1 MLTRL
6 RVRNFKRFE
15 ELDIELGNPV
25 VFVGPNNSGKTTA
38 MQALALWDC
47 GLRMWS
53 EKYADRKVPTKRPGV
68 TVGRRDIVSVPVP
81 TARLLWRNQSVR
93 IVSRDSGKQVTSNIL
108 IEVLVDGTSANG
120 AEWTCGME
128 FDYANPESVYCRAM
142 RMSGADS
149 RRMPV
154 PAEVLKTPTAFLG
167 PMSGL
172 AANEARL
179 DPGAID
185 VRIGEGRTA
194 DVLRNICYALW
205 ESDSD
210 KWERVVRRLSTLF
223 GVQLRAPVYLPQRG
237 EITMSYEE
245 HGRTLDL
252 SAAGRGMQQTLLLL
266 AYLGAKP
273 GAVLLLDEPDAHLEI
288 LRQRDAY
295 RSLTRAA
302 RETGGQVI
310 VATHSEV
317 LLNDAATEDTVV
329 AFVGRPHRMTSGS
342 SQVKKALN
350 LIGWDQY
357 HQAEQ
362 TGWVLY
368 LEDSTDLDILRAFA
382 VRLDHE
388 AATRALEK
396 PFLKAVSNQP
406 RRAKAHFHGLKEGF
420 PALRG
425 VALFDRLAQPPTDSG
440 ITFLVWQQNEIENY
454 LCSRGTLEAF
464 ALNAD
469 PPDFLGPISQQ
480 VRKEAMRESIERL
493 DSALN
498 DLGKPSPWGGDLK
511 VSDEFLVP
519 LFKSYFGK
527 LGLYNTMPKR
537 EFYRLVEY
545 IPETEIDDEVREKL
559 DAIAKLVS
567 GVTG

>member
-15 ELDIELGNPV
+15 QLDIELGDPV

-53 EKYADRKVPTKRPGV
+53 EKYADREVPAKRPGV

-81 TARLLWRNQSVR
+81 TARLLWRNQNVR
-93 IVSRDSGKQVTSNIL
+93 HVSRESGRQITSNIL
-108 IEVLVDGTSANG
+108 VDILVDGIASDG
-120 AEWTCGME
+120 REWQCGME
-128 FDYANPESVYCRAM
+128 FDYANPESVYCRSM
-142 RMSGADS
+142 RFAGSDSG
-149 RRMPV
+149 RMPV
-154 PAEVLKTPTAFLG
+154 PAEVLKAPTAFLG

-172 AANEARL
+172 AANEPRL

-205 ESDSD
+205 ESDRE
-210 KWERVVRRLSTLF
+210 KWRGVVERLRTLF
-223 GVQLRAPVYLPQRG
+223 GVSLNDPNYVPQRG
-237 EITMSYEE
+237 EITMSYKE

-317 LLNDAATEDTVV
+317 LLNDAAGNDTVI
-329 AFVGRPHRMTSGS
+329 AFVGQPHRMGS
-342 SQVKKALN
+342 SSAQLRKALS

-368 LEDSTDLDILRAFA
+368 TEDSTDLDILRAFA
-382 VRLDHE
+382 RRLDH
-388 AATRALEK
+388 RPALEALAK
-396 PFLKAVSNQP
+396 PFTKAVANQP
-406 RRAKAHFHGLKEGF
+406 RKVKEHFHGLREAF
-420 PALRG
+420 PELRG
-425 VALFDRLAQPPTDSG
+425 VALFDRLDQRPANG
-440 ITFLVWQQNEIENY
+440 GVTFLMWRRREIENY
-454 LCSRGTLEAF
+454 LCSRKTLETF
-464 ALNAD
+464 ARESAS
-469 PPDFLGPISQQ
+469 PHSPGPIFRPAHEQ
-480 VRKEAMRESIERL
+480 AMRDAIARTE
-493 DSALN
+493 SALQA
-498 DLGKPSPWGGDLK
+498 LGKPSPWGGDLK

-519 LFKSYFGK
+519 LFKSYFAE

-537 EFYRLVEY
+537 ELHRLVEY
-545 IPETEIDDEVREKL
+545 IPDGEIDDEVREKL
-559 DAIAKLVS
+559 DVIGTVASA
-567 GVTG
+567 T

>member
-15 ELDIELGNPV
+15 ELDVELGDPV

-47 GLRMWS
+47 GLRAWS
-53 EKYADRKVPTKRPGV
+53 EKYADRTVPAKRPGV

-93 IVSRDSGKQVTSNIL
+93 RISRDAGRQVTSNIL
-108 IEVLVDGTSANG
+108 IEVLVDGVAADGSA
-120 AEWTCGME
+120 WRCGME
-128 FDYANPESVYCRAM
+128 FDYANPESVYCRSM
-142 RMSGADS
+142 RIDGSDWE
-149 RRMPV
+149 RMPV
-154 PAEVLKTPTAFLG
+154 PSAVLETPTAFLG

-172 AANEARL
+172 ASNEARL
-179 DPGAID
+179 DPGAVD
-185 VRIGEGRTA
+185 VRIGEGRTS
-194 DVLRNICYALW
+194 DVLRNLCHSLRNDDPDRW
-205 ESDSD
+205 EA
-210 KWERVVRRLSTLF
+210 VARRMRTLF
-223 GVQLRAPVYLPQRG
+223 GVELDPPVYLPHRG
-237 EITMSYEE
+237 EITMSYRE

-252 SAAGRGMQQTLLLL
+252 SAAGRGMHQTLLLL
-266 AYLGAKP
+266 AFLGARP

-310 VATHSEV
+310 AATHSEV
-317 LLNDAATEDTVV
+317 LLNEAATNDAVV
-329 AFVGRPHRMTSGS
+329 AFVGRPHRLERRNQLS
-342 SQVKKALN
+342 KALS

-382 VRLDHE
+382 RRLNHE
-388 AATRALEK
+388 PALAALEK
-396 PFLKAVSNQP
+396 PFLRSVLNQP
-406 RRAKAHFHGLKEGF
+406 RKARRHFHGLREAF

-425 VALFDRLAQPPTDSG
+425 VALFDRLERLPEDGG
-440 ITFLVWQQNEIENY
+440 IAFLMWSKREIENY
-454 LCSRGTLEAF
+454 LCSRRTLEAF
-464 ALNAD
+464 ARD
-469 PPDFLGPISQQ
+469 PKRERSLGP
-480 VRKEAMRESIERL
+480 VFVEAMRTAIEGVE
-493 DSALN
+493 SALTR
-498 DLGKPSPWGGDLK
+498 LGKPSPWGGDLK

-519 LFKSYFGK
+519 LFKSYFAE
-527 LGLYNTMPKR
+527 LEQYNTMPKN
-537 EFYRLVEY
+537 ELHRLVEY
-545 IPETEIDDEVREKL
+545 VPDDEIDEEVREKL
-559 DAIAKLVS
+559 DVIGSVAAA
-567 GVTG
+567 G

>member
-6 RVRNFKRFE
+6 RVRNFKRFG
-15 ELDIELGNPV
+15 ELDIELGDPV

-47 GLRMWS
+47 GLRLWS
-53 EKYADRKVPTKRPGV
+53 EKYADRKVPAKRPGV

-93 IVSRDSGKQVTSNIL
+93 HVSRDSGRQVTSNIL
-108 IEVLVDGTSANG
+108 VDVLVDGVAADGT
-120 AEWTCGME
+120 EWQCGME
-128 FDYANPESVYCRAM
+128 FDYANPESVYCRSM
-142 RMSGADS
+142 RITGSDS
-149 RRMPV
+149 ERMPV

-205 ESDSD
+205 KRDRE
-210 KWERVVRRLSTLF
+210 KWERVVRRLRTLF
-223 GVQLRAPVYLPQRG
+223 GVSLDDPVYLPQRG
-237 EITMSYEE
+237 EITMSYKE

-266 AYLGAKP
+266 AYLGANP
-273 GAVLLLDEPDAHLEI
+273 GAILLLDEPDAHLEI

-317 LLNDAATEDTVV
+317 LLNEAAGSDTVI
-329 AFVGRPHRMTSGS
+329 AFVGPPDRMGR
-342 SQVKKALN
+342 SQQVRKALS

-362 TGWVLY
+362 TGWILY
-368 LEDSTDLDILRAFA
+368 TEDSTDLDILRAFA
-382 VRLDHE
+382 NRLDHRQ
-388 AATRALEK
+388 AMKALEK
-396 PFLKAVSNQP
+396 PFAKAVADQP
-406 RRAKAHFHGLKEGF
+406 RKVRAHFHGLKEAF

-425 VALFDRLAQPPTDSG
+425 VALFDRLDEQPENG
-440 ITFLVWQQNEIENY
+440 GVTFLMWQSREIESY
-454 LCSRGTLEAF
+454 LCSRATLEAF
-464 ALNAD
+464 ARDSAEAQSRGPLFRQASRNAM
-469 PPDFLGPISQQ
+469 S
-480 VRKEAMRESIERL
+480 EAIERL
-493 DSALN
+493 ESALR
-498 DLGKPSPWGGDLK
+498 DLGKPSPWGDDLK

-519 LFKSYFGK
+519 LFKSYFAE

-537 EFYRLVEY
+537 EFHRLVDFVPDE
-545 IPETEIDDEVREKL
+545 EINDEVREKRE
-559 DAIAKLVS
+559 VM
-567 GVTG
+567 GGGGGG

>member
-15 ELDIELGNPV
+15 EIDVELGDPV

-47 GLRMWS
+47 GLRTWS
-53 EKYADRKVPTKRPGV
+53 EKYADRAVPAKRPGV

-93 IVSRDSGKQVTSNIL
+93 HVSRDSGRQITSNIL
-108 IEVLVDGTSANG
+108 IEVLVDGVSSDGT
-120 AEWTCGME
+120 EWQCGME
-128 FDYANPESVYCRAM
+128 FDYANPESVYCRSM
-142 RMSGADS
+142 LVPGSKSERMS
-149 RRMPV
+149 V

-205 ESDSD
+205 ESDRET
-210 KWERVVRRLSTLF
+210 WESVVRRLRTLF
-223 GVQLRAPVYLPQRG
+223 GVDLHEPVYLPQRG
-237 EITMSYEE
+237 EIAMSYSER
-245 HGRTLDL
+245 GRTLDL
-252 SAAGRGMQQTLLLL
+252 SAGGRGMQQTLLLL

-273 GAVLLLDEPDAHLEI
+273 GAILLLDEPDAHLEI

-302 RETGGQVI
+302 HETGGQVI

-317 LLNDAATEDTVV
+317 LLNEAARNDVV
-329 AFVGRPHRMTSGS
+329 IAFVGEPHRMGRS
-342 SQVKKALN
+342 SDQVRKSLSV
-350 LIGWDQY
+350 IGWDQY
-357 HQAEQ
+357 HRAEQ
-362 TGWVLY
+362 TGWILY
-368 LEDSTDLDILRAFA
+368 IEDSTDLDILRAFA
-382 VRLDHE
+382 RRLDHGP
-388 AATRALEK
+388 AMKALEK
-396 PFLKAVSNQP
+396 PFAKPVADQP
-406 RRAKAHFHGLKEGF
+406 QHARRHFHGLKEAF
-420 PALRG
+420 PELRG
-425 VALFDRLAQPPTDSG
+425 VALFDRLDQRPTDGG
-440 ITFLVWQQNEIENY
+440 IEFLMWTRREIENY
-454 LCSRGTLEAF
+454 LCSRAALETF
-464 ALNAD
+464 ARESDSAGS
-469 PPDFLGPISQQ
+469 PGPIFSPA
-480 VRKEAMRESIERL
+480 RENAMSDAIARME
-493 DSALN
+493 SALG
-498 DLGKPSPWGGDLK
+498 DLGKPSPWGDDLK

-519 LFKSYFGK
+519 LFKSYFGA

-537 EFYRLVEY
+537 EFHRLVEY
-545 IPETEIDDEVREKL
+545 LPVDEINEEVRQKL
-559 DAIAKLVS
+559 DVIGRVAA
-567 GVTG
+567 GD

>member
-6 RVRNFKRFE
+6 RVRNFKRFDD
-15 ELDIELGNPV
+15 LDIEIGDPV

-47 GLRMWS
+47 GLRMWT
-53 EKYADRKVPTKRPGV
+53 EKYADRKVPAKRPGV

-93 IVSRDSGKQVTSNIL
+93 HVSRESGRQITSNIL
-108 IEVLVDGTSANG
+108 IYILVDGVSPDG
-120 AEWTCGME
+120 AEWRCGME
-128 FDYANPESVYCRAM
+128 FDYANPESVYCRSM
-142 RMSGADS
+142 RMPGSDS
-149 RRMPV
+149 ERMPV
-154 PAEVLKTPTAFLG
+154 PAEVLQTPTAFLG

-179 DPGAID
+179 DPGAVD

-205 ESDSD
+205 EGDRE
-210 KWERVVRRLSTLF
+210 KWERVVRRLRTLF
-223 GVQLRAPVYLPQRG
+223 GVSLDDPVYLPQRG
-237 EITMSYEE
+237 EITMSYKE

-273 GAVLLLDEPDAHLEI
+273 GAILLLDEPDAHLEI

-295 RSLTRAA
+295 RSLTSAA

-317 LLNDAATEDTVV
+317 LLNEAAGSDTVI
-329 AFVGRPHRMTSGS
+329 AFVGRPHRMGGS
-342 SQVKKALN
+342 SQHVRKALSEF
-350 LIGWDQY
+350 GWDQY

-368 LEDSTDLDILRAFA
+368 TEDSTDLDILRAFA
-382 VRLDHE
+382 KRLDH
-388 AATRALEK
+388 APAMRALEK
-396 PFLKAVSNQP
+396 PFVKAVADQP
-406 RRAKAHFHGLKEGF
+406 RKAKAHFHGLREAL
-420 PALRG
+420 PELRG
-425 VALFDRLAQPPTDSG
+425 VALFDRLDQHPGNGDL
-440 ITFLVWQQNEIENY
+440 TFLMWRQREIENY
-454 LCSRGTLEAF
+454 LCSRATLEAF
-464 ALNAD
+464 AREST
-469 PPDFLGPISQQ
+469 PPDSPGPIFRPASEQ
-480 VRKEAMRESIERL
+480 AMRDAIERME
-493 DSALN
+493 SALQ
-498 DLGKPSPWGGDLK
+498 DLGKPSPWGDDLK

-519 LFKSYFGK
+519 LFKSYFAQ

-537 EFYRLVEY
+537 EFHRLVEY
-545 IPETEIDDEVREKL
+545 IPEDEIDGEVRRNL
-559 DAIAKLVS
+559 DVIGKVAVP
-567 GVTG
+567 

>member
-1 MLTRL
+1 MLRRL

-15 ELDIELGNPV
+15 ELDIELGDPV

-53 EKYADRKVPTKRPGV
+53 GKYADRNVPARRPGV

-81 TARLLWRNQSVR
+81 TARLLWRDQNVR
-93 IVSRDSGKQVTSNIL
+93 RVSRESGRQVTSNVL
-108 IEVLVDGTSANG
+108 VDVLVDGVSADG
-120 AEWTCGME
+120 AEWRCGME
-128 FDYANPESVYCRAM
+128 FDYANPESVYCRSM
-142 RMSGADS
+142 RIGGSAS
-149 RRMPV
+149 ERMPV
-154 PAEVLKTPTAFLG
+154 PAEVLRTPTAFLG

-172 AANEARL
+172 AANEPRL
-179 DPGAID
+179 DPGAVD

-205 ESDSD
+205 ESDRD
-210 KWERVVRRLSTLF
+210 RWAGVVKRLRSLF
-223 GVQLRAPVYLPQRG
+223 GVSLDDPVYLPQRG
-237 EITMSYEE
+237 EVTMSYKER
-245 HGRTLDL
+245 GRTLDL

-266 AYLGAKP
+266 AYLGARP
-273 GAVLLLDEPDAHLEI
+273 GAILLLDEPDAHLEI

-302 RETGGQVI
+302 RDTGGQVI

-317 LLNDAATEDTVV
+317 LLNEAARNDTVV
-329 AFVGRPHRMTSGS
+329 AFVGRPHRMGS
-342 SQVKKALN
+342 SSAQVRKALA

-368 LEDSTDLDILRAFA
+368 TEDSTDLDILRAFA
-382 VRLDHE
+382 RRLHHGP
-388 AATRALEK
+388 ALEALAR
-396 PFLKAVSNQP
+396 PFTKAVADQP
-406 RRAKAHFHGLKEGF
+406 AKAREHFHGLREAF

-425 VALFDRLAQPPTDSG
+425 VALFDRLDQHPANG
-440 ITFLVWQQNEIENY
+440 GVTFLMWRKREIENY
-454 LCSRGTLEAF
+454 LCSRETLETF
-464 ALNAD
+464 ARESAASHS
-469 PPDFLGPISQQ
+469 PGPIFGPACEQ
-480 VRKEAMRESIERL
+480 AMRKAVARTE
-493 DSALN
+493 SALQ

-511 VSDEFLVP
+511 VSDDFLVP
-519 LFKSYFGK
+519 LFKSYFAR

-537 EFYRLVEY
+537 ELHRLVEY
-545 IPETEIDDEVREKL
+545 IPDGEIDDEVRQKL
-559 DAIAKLVS
+559 DVIGAVAS
-567 GVTG
+567 GT

>member
-15 ELDIELGNPV
+15 ELDIELGDPV

-47 GLRMWS
+47 GLRTWS
-53 EKYADRKVPTKRPGV
+53 EKYADRQVPAKRPGV

-93 IVSRDSGKQVTSNIL
+93 HVSRDSGRQVTSNVL
-108 IEVLVDGTSANG
+108 VDVLVDGVASDGTR
-120 AEWTCGME
+120 WQCGME
-128 FDYANPESVYCRAM
+128 FDYANPESVYCRSM
-142 RMSGADS
+142 RIPGSESD
-149 RRMPV
+149 RMPV
-154 PAEVLKTPTAFLG
+154 PAEVLRTPTAFLG

-205 ESDSD
+205 ETDRG
-210 KWERVVRRLSTLF
+210 KWEDVVRRLRTLF
-223 GVQLRAPVYLPQRG
+223 GVELHEPVYLPQRG
-237 EITMSYEE
+237 EITMSYGE

-252 SAAGRGMQQTLLLL
+252 SAGGRGMQQTLLLL

-273 GAVLLLDEPDAHLEI
+273 GATLLLDEPDAHLEI

-302 RETGGQVI
+302 AETGGQVI

-317 LLNDAATEDTVV
+317 LLNEAAGNDVV
-329 AFVGRPHRMTSGS
+329 IAFVGEPHRMGARSD
-342 SQVKKALN
+342 QVRKALSV
-350 LIGWDQY
+350 IGWDQY

-368 LEDSTDLDILRAFA
+368 TEDSTDLDILRAFA
-382 VRLDHE
+382 RRLGHGPAME
-388 AATRALEK
+388 ALEK
-396 PFLKAVSNQP
+396 PFTKSVADQP
-406 RRAKAHFHGLKEGF
+406 RQVRAHFHGLKEAF
-420 PALRG
+420 PELRG
-425 VALFDRLAQPPTDSG
+425 VALFDRLDSRPANG
-440 ITFLVWQQNEIENY
+440 GVSFLMWRRREIENY
-454 LCSRGTLEAF
+454 LCSRTTLEIF
-464 ALNAD
+464 ARESVS
-469 PPDFLGPISQQ
+469 PGSPGPIFGPASE
-480 VRKEAMRESIERL
+480 KAMREAIDRME
-493 DSALN
+493 SALR
-498 DLGKPSPWGGDLK
+498 DLGKPSPWGDELK

-519 LFKSYFGK
+519 LFKSYFAQ
-527 LGLYNTMPKR
+527 LGLNNTMPKR
-537 EFYRLVEY
+537 EFHRLVAY
-545 IPETEIDDEVREKL
+545 IPVAEIDDEVHEKL
-559 DAIAKLVS
+559 DGIAKVAL
-567 GVTG
+567 GG

>member
-15 ELDIELGNPV
+15 ELDVELGDPV

-38 MQALALWDC
+38 MQALAMWDC
-47 GLRMWS
+47 GLRAWS
-53 EKYADRKVPTKRPGV
+53 GKYADRTVPAKRPGV

-93 IVSRDSGKQVTSNIL
+93 RISRDTGRQVTSNIL
-108 IEVLVDGTSANG
+108 IEVLVDGVAADGSA
-120 AEWTCGME
+120 WRCGME
-128 FDYANPESVYCRAM
+128 FDYANPESVYCRSM
-142 RMSGADS
+142 RIDGSDWE
-149 RRMPV
+149 RMPV
-154 PAEVLKTPTAFLG
+154 PSAVLETPTAFLG

-179 DPGAID
+179 DPGAVD
-185 VRIGEGRTA
+185 VRIGEGRTS
-194 DVLRNICYALW
+194 DVLRNLCHSLRNDDPDQW
-205 ESDSD
+205 EA
-210 KWERVVRRLSTLF
+210 VARRMRTLF
-223 GVQLRAPVYLPQRG
+223 GVELDPPVYLPHRG
-237 EITMSYEE
+237 EITMSYRE

-252 SAAGRGMQQTLLLL
+252 SAAGRGMHQTLLLL
-266 AYLGAKP
+266 AFLGARP

-310 VATHSEV
+310 AATHSEV
-317 LLNDAATEDTVV
+317 LLNEAATNDAVV
-329 AFVGRPHRMTSGS
+329 AFVGRPHRLERRNQLS
-342 SQVKKALN
+342 KALS

-382 VRLDHE
+382 RRLNHE
-388 AATRALEK
+388 PALAALEK
-396 PFLKAVSNQP
+396 PFLRSVLNQP
-406 RRAKAHFHGLKEGF
+406 RKARRHFHGLREAF

-425 VALFDRLAQPPTDSG
+425 VALFDRLERLPEDGG
-440 ITFLVWQQNEIENY
+440 IAFLMWSKREIENY
-454 LCSRGTLEAF
+454 LCSRRTLEAF
-464 ALNAD
+464 ARD
-469 PPDFLGPISQQ
+469 PKRERSLGP
-480 VRKEAMRESIERL
+480 VFVEAMRTAIEGVE
-493 DSALN
+493 SALAR
-498 DLGKPSPWGGDLK
+498 LGKPSPWGGDLK

-519 LFKSYFGK
+519 LFKSYFAE
-527 LGLYNTMPKR
+527 LEQYNTMPKN
-537 EFYRLVEY
+537 ELHRLVEY
-545 IPETEIDDEVREKL
+545 VPDDEIDEEVREKL
-559 DAIAKLVS
+559 DVIGSVAAA
-567 GVTG
+567 G